1 MKSHW
6 IRCLVSPG
14 MFSSERIVVIEE
26 PGKGVVT
33 SLFVD
38 RTLVEI
44 DGELRSDAPVP
55 GRLRVEVGPVADRM
69 NVFLPVS
76 SLEHGRVVSLPATL
90 LAS

>member
-1 MKSHW
+1 
-6 IRCLVSPG
+6 

-44 DGELRSDAPVP
+44 DGELRNDAPVP

-76 SLEHGRVVSLPATL
+76 SVEHGRVVSLPATL
-90 LAS
+90 LAG

>member
-1 MKSHW
+1 
-6 IRCLVSPG
+6 

-90 LAS
+90 LAG